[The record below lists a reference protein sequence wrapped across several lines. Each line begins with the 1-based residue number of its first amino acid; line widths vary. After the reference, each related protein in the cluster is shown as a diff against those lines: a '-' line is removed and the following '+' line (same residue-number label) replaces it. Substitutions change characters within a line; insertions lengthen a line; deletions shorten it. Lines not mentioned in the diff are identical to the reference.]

1 MANFQ
6 KEMWDIKKSIDKVLL
21 VEAFLEA
28 SILFLIAYLLISIAG
43 FLNQFTTYVAIG
55 IGVGFFTIKAAKNAF
70 TDKVQ
75 LIGDKYPQLYEELL
89 TARENAS
96 GKNQVVNDL
105 HEEAVRHMSVIEES
119 SFFHQ
124 KPVTIKTAAIIILCL
139 LILLTAPF
147 NLQQVPLVKDTINK
161 ISNTKISLS
170 YAPQQAVGS
179 GPKDTGVVEAVGN
192 LFGQK
197 RTVEQGIT
205 AAKFN
210 VAASSFE
217 VNLKDEEETGEDF
230 KFDSVFPSEIGT
242 PDPDLFAE
250 SIPKE
255 QQELVKSYFRIS
267 AEG

>member
-55 IGVGFFTIKAAKNAF
+55 IGVGFFTIK
-70 TDKVQ
+70 
-75 LIGDKYPQLYEELL
+75 
-89 TARENAS
+89 TA
-96 GKNQVVNDL
+96 
-105 HEEAVRHMSVIEES
+105 
-119 SFFHQ
+119 
-124 KPVTIKTAAIIILCL
+124 TIIVLCL